1 MLVQKLRVNR
11 RSPRGSFPPILV
23 GEVAELLARAYVL
36 ASSLGRLTTFKPEAD
51 VDHKDFIVDRRG
63 GDRHGYVQVKCA
75 TRLRQ
80 KQVWCVARYL
90 PDQIPTSAR
99 LFYLFAFLDLRSIE
113 LTQMWL
119 VSARDFNRLSY
130 RKKRRSRIELWFKT
144 PARDRRWDQFAVS
157 REDLAARIGELMDS
171 APSEQRIV
179 APAKSL
185 GIRLTALVA

>member
-1 MLVQKLRVNR
+1 MA
-11 RSPRGSFPPILV
+11 FPPILV

-36 ASSLGRLTTFKPEAD
+36 ASSRGGLTTFKPDAD

-90 PDQIPTSAR
+90 PDQVPTSAR
-99 LFYLFAFLDLRSIE
+99 VFYLFAFLDLGSIE
-113 LTQMWL
+113 LTRMWL
-119 VSARDFNRLSY
+119 VPASDFNRLAY
-130 RKKRRSRIELWFKT
+130 RRRRGSRIELWFKT
-144 PARDRRWDQFAVS
+144 PARDRRWERFAVD
-157 REDLAARIGELMDS
+157 RQELAARITALIDA
-171 APSEQRIV
+171 APTEQEIF

-185 GIRLTALVA
+185 GLRLVA

>member
-1 MLVQKLRVNR
+1 MA
-11 RSPRGSFPPILV
+11 FPAILI

-36 ASSLGRLTTFKPEAD
+36 ASARGRLTTFEPDAD

-63 GDRHGYVQVKCA
+63 GDRHAYIQVKCA

-90 PDQIPTSAR
+90 PRKVPTSAR

-113 LTQMWL
+113 LTKMWL
-119 VSARDFNRLSY
+119 VPAHDFNRLAY
-130 RKKRRSRIELWFKT
+130 RRQHRSRTELWFKA
-144 PARDRRWDQFAVS
+144 PAEDHRWDRFLVS
-157 REDLAARIGELMDS
+157 RDDLAARIAALMDA
-171 APSEQRIV
+171 APIEKEIL

-185 GIRLTALVA
+185 GLRLVGKF

>member
-1 MLVQKLRVNR
+1 MA
-11 RSPRGSFPPILV
+11 FPAILV

-36 ASSLGRLTTFKPEAD
+36 ASSRGRLTTFKPDAD

-63 GDRHGYVQVKCA
+63 GDRHAYIQVKCA

-90 PDQIPTSAR
+90 PRKVPTSAR

-113 LTQMWL
+113 LTRMWL
-119 VSARDFNRLSY
+119 VPAHDFNRLAY
-130 RKKRRSRIELWFKT
+130 RRTHRSRTELWFKA
-144 PARDRRWDQFAVS
+144 PAENHRWDRFSVS
-157 REDLAARIGELMDS
+157 RDELAARIAALMDA
-171 APSEQRIV
+171 APTEKQIV

-185 GIRLTALVA
+185 GLRLVGQF